1 MAYADIDPTHLYLGA
16 IVTIYSRQLR
26 LVEYGDAFTRNMFA
40 KAKESTFALIKP
52 DAYVHTGKII
62 DAIYRNGFIIKRL
75 KMGKFTAATTA
86 RFLAANDQK
95 SEEASQHLLSD
106 VSTGME
112 IVADNAHEK
121 AQALA
126 QDLQRQ
132 FGVPG
137 SSVKNAFHAS
147 ANADSK
153 RADLETFFE
162 SGEITSSALFT
173 NCTCVVIKPHVVAA
187 GQAGEVINTILEEG
201 FEISA
206 MQMFNLDKPT
216 AQEFLE
222 IYRGVLPEYIPI
234 TEQMTT
240 GPCIVMEVRQENAV
254 AQFRQLAGPMDPEIA
269 KNLRPNT
276 LRARFGVDRVKNAI
290 HSTDLPEDGVLE
302 SQYFF

>member
-1 MAYADIDPTHLYLGA
+1 MIFFSEAFGGSKLNADLTA
-16 IVTIYSRQLR
+16 SLR
-26 LVEYGDAFTRNMFA
+26 SY
-40 KAKESTFALIKP
+40 KESQHNKLFSLGKTWTNDHNLI
-52 DAYVHTGKII
+52 
-62 DAIYRNGFIIKRL
+62 
-75 KMGKFTAATTA
+75 
-86 RFLAANDQK
+86 
-95 SEEASQHLLSD
+95 
-106 VSTGME
+106 
-112 IVADNAHEK
+112 
-121 AQALA
+121 
-126 QDLQRQ
+126 
-132 FGVPG
+132 
-137 SSVKNAFHAS
+137 
-147 ANADSK
+147 
-153 RADLETFFE
+153 
-162 SGEITSSALFT
+162 
-173 NCTCVVIKPHVVAA
+173 
-187 GQAGEVINTILEEG
+187 INTILEEG